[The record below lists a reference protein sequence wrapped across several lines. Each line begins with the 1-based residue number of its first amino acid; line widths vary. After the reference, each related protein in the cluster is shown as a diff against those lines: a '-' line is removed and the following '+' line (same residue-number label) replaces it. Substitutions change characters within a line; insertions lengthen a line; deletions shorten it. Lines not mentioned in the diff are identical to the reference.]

1 MLQKIALSILAAS
14 ALFATPLAPKLGS
27 GYDNPIPMCY
37 PCPDPVDQ
45 GR

>member
-1 MLQKIALSILAAS
+1 MTKKASILLLLAAAVFASPVS
-14 ALFATPLAPKLGS
+14 A

-37 PCPDPVDQ
+37 PCD